1 MHLKT
6 MNLPYMNEWGK
17 KVSLFILLGLLC
29 QQIGFAQD
37 SLATASSS
45 PETPEEKPSGQ
56 VLDKII
62 AKVDNYIILESD
74 LQKAYLEAISQ
85 AQEGVETPSRCQIFE
100 SLLINKMMMA
110 KSEIDSVVVSE
121 AEVIIQTDQ
130 RFNMVLQQFGG
141 DEETLIEAYG
151 KTGDQLKSEIQDA
164 VKEQLVVQKMQG
176 VITEGLEVS
185 PNDVRKFFGSIPSDS
200 LPFFSAEVSVGQ
212 IVKKPE
218 VSQEEKDKA
227 IEQLLSIKERILSGD
242 ADFAS
247 MARQY
252 SDDPGSAA
260 QGGDLGFFRRGE
272 LAPEYEA
279 TAFNLKQGEI
289 SDPVETMFGFHMI
302 QLLETRGNTFNSRHI
317 LIIPT
322 PSENDIKKAERYL
335 DSLRQ
340 QIVDEKISFAKAAK
354 EHSDDRETSDN
365 GGFFTDPGTGSNRL
379 TLRTLEDPVLYFTL
393 DSMEIGDITQP
404 IRYEDVDQRTN
415 RSEPGVRILYYKE
428 RFPAHRANLSDDY
441 EKLKA
446 AARRKK
452 EEEILANWFVLAKE
466 EVFIDIDPQYDRCEV
481 LKD

>member
-1 MHLKT
+1 
-6 MNLPYMNEWGK
+6 
-17 KVSLFILLGLLC
+17 
-29 QQIGFAQD
+29 
-37 SLATASSS
+37 
-45 PETPEEKPSGQ
+45 
-56 VLDKII
+56 
-62 AKVDNYIILESD
+62 
-74 LQKAYLEAISQ
+74 
-85 AQEGVETPSRCQIFE
+85 
-100 SLLINKMMMA
+100 MMA

-130 RFNMVLQQFGG
+130 RFTMVLQQFGG

-164 VKEQLVVQKMQG
+164 VKEQLVVGKMRG

-185 PNDVRKFFGSIPSDS
+185 PNDVRTFFGSIPNDS

-218 VSQEEKDKA
+218 VSQSEKDKVV
-227 IEQLLSIKERILSGD
+227 EQLLSIKKRILDGD

-247 MARQY
+247 MATQY
-252 SDDPGSAA
+252 SEDPASAA
-260 QGGDLGFFRRGE
+260 QGGDLGFFKRGE

-279 TAFNLKQGEI
+279 TAYALKPGEI

-302 QLLETRGNTFNSRHI
+302 QLLERRGNTFNTRHI
-317 LIIPT
+317 LRIPT
-322 PSENDIKKAERYL
+322 PSESDIEKAERFL

-354 EHSDDRETSDN
+354 ENSDDRETSDN
-365 GGFFTDPGTGSNRL
+365 GGFFTDPGNGSNRL

-393 DSMEIGDITQP
+393 DSMEVGTITQP
-404 IRYEDVDQRTN
+404 IRYDDVDPRTR
-415 RSEPGVRILYYKE
+415 RSEPGVRLLYYKE

-446 AARRKK
+446 AAKRKK
-452 EEEILANWFVLAKE
+452 EEEILSKWFVLAKE
-466 EVFIDIDPQYDRCEV
+466 EVFIDIDPQYDRCEA

>member
-1 MHLKT
+1 
-6 MNLPYMNEWGK
+6 MNNGSKKLP
-17 KVSLFILLGLLC
+17 LLLLAGLVFS
-29 QQIGFAQD
+29 QISWAQD
-37 SLATASSS
+37 TGDTLASSEK
-45 PETPEEKPSGQ
+45 PAVEEEKPSGQ

-85 AQEGVETPSRCQIFE
+85 SQQGMEAPSRCQIFE
-100 SLLINKMMMA
+100 SLLINKLMMA

-130 RFNMVLQQFGG
+130 RFTMVLQQFGG

-164 VKEQLVVQKMQG
+164 VKEQLVVGKMRG

-185 PNDVRKFFGSIPSDS
+185 PNDVRTFFGSIPSDS

-218 VSQEEKDKA
+218 VSQSEKDKVV
-227 IEQLLSIKERILSGD
+227 EQLLSIKKRILDGD

-247 MARQY
+247 MATQY
-252 SDDPGSAA
+252 SEDPASAA
-260 QGGDLGFFRRGE
+260 QGGDLGFFKRGE

-279 TAFNLKQGEI
+279 TAYALKPGEI

-302 QLLETRGNTFNSRHI
+302 QLLERRGNTFNTRHI
-317 LIIPT
+317 LRIPT
-322 PSENDIKKAERYL
+322 PSESDIEKAERFL

-354 EHSDDRETSDN
+354 ENSDDRETSDN

-393 DSMEIGDITQP
+393 DSMEVGTITQP
-404 IRYEDVDQRTN
+404 IRYDDVDQRTR
-415 RSEPGVRILYYKE
+415 RSEPGVRLLYYKE

-446 AARRKK
+446 AAKRKK
-452 EEEILANWFVLAKE
+452 EEDILSKWFVLAKE
-466 EVFIDIDPQYDRCEV
+466 EVFIDIDPQYDRCEA

>member
-1 MHLKT
+1 
-6 MNLPYMNEWGK
+6 MNNWSRKLT
-17 KVSLFILLGLLC
+17 VLLLTGLVFN
-29 QQIGFAQD
+29 QITWAQD
-37 SLATASSS
+37 TDSTLASSEKPPS
-45 PETPEEKPSGQ
+45 EEKPSGQ

-85 AQEGVETPSRCQIFE
+85 AQQGMETPTRCQIFE
-100 SLLINKMMMA
+100 SLLINKLMMA
-110 KSEIDSVVVSE
+110 KSEIDSVIVSE

-151 KTGDQLKSEIQDA
+151 KTADQLKSEIQDA
-164 VKEQLVVQKMQG
+164 VKEQMVVQKMQG

-185 PNDVRKFFGSIPSDS
+185 PNDVRQFYGSIPNDS
-200 LPFFSAEVSVGQ
+200 LPFFSAEVTVGQ

-218 VSQEEKDKA
+218 VSQAEKDKVV
-227 IEQLLSIKERILSGD
+227 EELLSIKQRILDGD

-247 MARQY
+247 MATQY
-252 SDDPGSAA
+252 SEDPASAA
-260 QGGDLGFFRRGE
+260 QGGDLGFFKRGE

-279 TAFNLKQGEI
+279 TVYELKPGEI

-302 QLLETRGNTFNSRHI
+302 QLLERRGNTFNSRHI
-317 LIIPT
+317 LRIPT
-322 PSENDIKKAERYL
+322 PSESDIEKAERYL

-340 QIVDEKISFAKAAK
+340 LIVEEKITFAKAAK
-354 EHSDDRETSDN
+354 EYSDDRETSDN
-365 GGFFTDPGTGSNRL
+365 GGFFTDPGNGSNKL

-393 DSMEIGDITQP
+393 DSMEVGTLTQP
-404 IRYEDVDQRTN
+404 IRYDDVDPRTR
-415 RSEPGVRILYYKE
+415 RSEPGVRLLFYKE

-446 AARRKK
+446 ASRRKK
-452 EEEILANWFVLAKE
+452 EEEILSNWFVLAKE
-466 EVFIDIDPQYDRCEV
+466 EVFIDIDPQYDRCEA
-481 LKD
+481 LTD

>member
-1 MHLKT
+1 
-6 MNLPYMNEWGK
+6 MNNGSKKLP
-17 KVSLFILLGLLC
+17 LLLLAGLVFS
-29 QQIGFAQD
+29 QISWAQD
-37 SLATASSS
+37 TGDTLASSEK
-45 PETPEEKPSGQ
+45 PAVEEEKPSGQ

-74 LQKAYLEAISQ
+74 LQKAYLEAVSQ
-85 AQEGVETPSRCQIFE
+85 YQQGMEAPSRCQIFE
-100 SLLINKMMMA
+100 SLLINKLMMA

-130 RFNMVLQQFGG
+130 RFTMVLQQFGG

-164 VKEQLVVQKMQG
+164 VKEQLVVGKMRG

-185 PNDVRKFFGSIPSDS
+185 PNDVRTFFGSIPNDS

-218 VSQEEKDKA
+218 VSQSEKDKVV
-227 IEQLLSIKERILSGD
+227 EQLLSIKKRILDGD

-247 MARQY
+247 MATQY
-252 SDDPGSAA
+252 SEDPASAA
-260 QGGDLGFFRRGE
+260 QGGDLGFFKRGE

-279 TAFNLKQGEI
+279 TAYALKPGEI

-302 QLLETRGNTFNSRHI
+302 QLLERRGNTFNTRHI
-317 LIIPT
+317 LRIPT
-322 PSENDIKKAERYL
+322 PSESDIEKAERFL

-354 EHSDDRETSDN
+354 ENSDDRETSDN
-365 GGFFTDPGTGSNRL
+365 GGFFTDPGNGSNRL

-393 DSMEIGDITQP
+393 DSMEVGTITQP
-404 IRYEDVDQRTN
+404 IRYDDVDPRTR
-415 RSEPGVRILYYKE
+415 RSEPGVRLLYYKE

-446 AARRKK
+446 AAKRKK
-452 EEEILANWFVLAKE
+452 EEEILSKWFVLAKE
-466 EVFIDIDPQYDRCEV
+466 EVFIDIDPQYDRCEA